1 MRPGIE
7 ARLQTNGDLLGEYPG
22 QVGQAGNA
30 GMGHPL
36 IVSYY
41 TPGTAYEEHAKQLKT
56 SVDRLGLDSRIEPRQ
71 AKASWV
77 ENCAQKALFIQ
88 EMRKSET
95 RPILWLDADAILRRP
110 LKELMNCEA
119 DFAAVRQDGW
129 CTLGGQVYFGTGANA
144 EAMIE
149 RWCQYC
155 RDYPYIWDQVSLG
168 YAWWDMSLESD
179 LKTLWLD
186 ESIILILKRKKFKRP
201 FQLAFSRAAITH
213 KQESRRSKMTQSA
226 ILPEFRN
233 DMLPEWWKDAARR
246 NAPFPIGQERLG
258 ELGLQGY
265 PAITAA

>member
-1 MRPGIE
+1 
-7 ARLQTNGDLLGEYPG
+7 LQTNDNLLGEHPGQIG
-22 QVGQAGNA
+22 QVGKD
-30 GMGHPL
+30 GMSHPL

-41 TPGTAYEEHAKQLKT
+41 TPETAYEEHAKQLKA
-56 SVDRLGLDSRIEPRQ
+56 SVDKLGLDSRIEPRQ
-71 AKASWV
+71 AKSSWV

-110 LKELMNCEA
+110 LKELLNCNA
-119 DFAAVRQDGW
+119 DFAAVRRDGW
-129 CTLGGQVYFGTGANA
+129 HIFGGQVYFGTDAKA

-149 RWCQYC
+149 RWCRYC

-168 YAWWDMSLESD
+168 YAWWDMSLEAN

-186 ESIILILKRKKFKRP
+186 ESIVLILKRKKFKHP

-213 KQESRRSKMTQSA
+213 KQESRRSKMVQKT

-233 DMLPEWWKDAARR
+233 DMLPKWWKDASRN

-258 ELGLQGY
+258 ELGLQRY
-265 PAITAA
+265 SATSVAA